1 MQEYYI
7 ECFCSYSYFTKA
19 NNQMVYWKDIRIQA
33 LPVTEHISI
42 KYEQNSPAVVGL
54 DPSPSSS
61 DLIWQLWGKQSDFP
75 AT

>member
-1 MQEYYI
+1 MNVFVHIHILPKQITRWYI
-7 ECFCSYSYFTKA
+7 EKIL
-19 NNQMVYWKDIRIQA
+19 DRIQA

>member
-1 MQEYYI
+1 MFHILPKQIIRWYI
-7 ECFCSYSYFTKA
+7 EKIL
-19 NNQMVYWKDIRIQA
+19 DRIQA
-33 LPVTEHISI
+33 LVVTEHISI
-42 KYEQNSPAVVGL
+42 KYEQYSPAVGGP

>member
-1 MQEYYI
+1 MNVSVHIHILPKQLTRWYTEKI
-7 ECFCSYSYFTKA
+7 L
-19 NNQMVYWKDIRIQA
+19 DRIQA
-33 LPVTEHISI
+33 LPDTEHISI
-42 KYEQNSPAVVGL
+42 KYEQDSLAVGGL